1 MISKDMDNIE
11 KMILEEYDVVDRIG
25 NYLYEDD
32 LVVFVFDGTIYTG
45 IVKSIVGKWTK
56 QFDENFPYE
65 LENVEWREMKKLNE
79 RGVNTPWNAGMPNE
93 VWCFIE
99 SQDVQSRIFLK
110 ANEVLKIQK
119 RQQ

>member
-1 MISKDMDNIE
+1 
-11 KMILEEYDVVDRIG
+11 MILEDYGVVDRIG

-32 LVVFVFDGTIYTG
+32 LVVFVWDGTIFTG
-45 IVKSIVGKWTK
+45 TVERIVGKWTK

-65 LENVEWREMKKLNE
+65 LENVEWREMKTLHE
-79 RGVNTPWNAGMPNE
+79 RGVDMPNE

-110 ANEVLKIQK
+110 TNKVLKIQK

>member
-1 MISKDMDNIE
+1 
-11 KMILEEYDVVDRIG
+11 MILEDFGVVDRIG

-32 LVVFVFDGTIYTG
+32 LVVFVWDGTIFTG
-45 IVKSIVGKWTK
+45 TVERIVGKWTK

-65 LENVEWREMKKLNE
+65 LENVEWREMKTLHE
-79 RGVNTPWNAGMPNE
+79 RGANMPWNVDMPNE

-110 ANEVLKIQK
+110 SDEVLKIQK
-119 RQQ
+119 RQ

>member
-1 MISKDMDNIE
+1 MDSIE
-11 KMILEEYDVVDRIG
+11 KKTLEDYGVVDRIG

-45 IVKSIVGKWTK
+45 TVESIVGKWTE

-65 LENVEWREMKKLNE
+65 LENVEWREMKTLHE
-79 RGVNTPWNAGMPNE
+79 RDVDVPYGVGMPNE
-93 VWCFIE
+93 VWCFIGCK
-99 SQDVQSRIFLK
+99 DVQSRIFLK
-110 ANEVLKIQK
+110 SDEVLKIQK

>member
-1 MISKDMDNIE
+1 MDSIE
-11 KMILEEYDVVDRIG
+11 KKILEDYGVVDRIG

-45 IVKSIVGKWTK
+45 TVEKIVGKWTE

-65 LENVEWREMKKLNE
+65 LENVEWREMKTLHE
-79 RGVNTPWNAGMPNE
+79 RDVDKPKE

-99 SQDVQSRIFLK
+99 CQDVQSRIFLK
-110 ANEVLKIQK
+110 SDEVLKIQK